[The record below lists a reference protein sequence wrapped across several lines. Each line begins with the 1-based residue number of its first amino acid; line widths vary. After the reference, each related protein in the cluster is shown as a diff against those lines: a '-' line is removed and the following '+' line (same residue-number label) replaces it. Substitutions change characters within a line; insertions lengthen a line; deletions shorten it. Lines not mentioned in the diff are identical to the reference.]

1 MANRLKNQT
10 NMRASMVVLAAMLYL
25 ATPGISIAADRVALQ
40 TLGVEGAD
48 GASNETSLDGVV
60 EAVRQTTLSTQ
71 VPGAIV
77 ALHVKVGDVV
87 KAGQELLRIDARAA
101 QLNVAGS
108 SAQVQAAQA
117 ALNLAAQDLERQKA
131 LQQKQY
137 ISQAALER
145 SQAQW
150 EAAQAQVKALKA
162 QTSVAQAQS
171 GFYVVQAPY
180 AGVVSDVP
188 VASGDMA
195 MPGRPLV
202 AMYDPA
208 RMRVTAAVAQSRLA
222 VLGTQLQSVR
232 YEFPGAGARAVPAQV
247 QLLPTID
254 SETHTAQIRLT
265 LAADLQGAVPGMFAR
280 IWIPEAAMAP
290 TGGVQRLYVPTQAIV
305 RRAEMTGV
313 YVVNEQG
320 VPRLRL
326 VRLGRVEGKRVEV
339 LSGLHKDDRVAADP
353 QAATVWRRGASE

>member
-1 MANRLKNQT
+1 MDKLLQH
-10 NMRASMVVLAAMLYL
+10 
-25 ATPGISIAADRVALQ
+25 PAL
-40 TLGVEGAD
+40 
-48 GASNETSLDGVV
+48 
-60 EAVRQTTLSTQ
+60 
-71 VPGAIV
+71 
-77 ALHVKVGDVV
+77 
-87 KAGQELLRIDARAA
+87 
-101 QLNVAGS
+101 
-108 SAQVQAAQA
+108 QAAQA

-208 RMRVTAAVAQSRLA
+208 RMRVTAAVAVEPSALD
-222 VLGTQLQSVR
+222 
-232 YEFPGAGARAVPAQV
+232 RAPM
-247 QLLPTID
+247 P
-254 SETHTAQIRLT
+254 
-265 LAADLQGAVPGMFAR
+265 R
-280 IWIPEAAMAP
+280 IC
-290 TGGVQRLYVPTQAIV
+290 
-305 RRAEMTGV
+305 
-313 YVVNEQG
+313 
-320 VPRLRL
+320 
-326 VRLGRVEGKRVEV
+326 
-339 LSGLHKDDRVAADP
+339 
-353 QAATVWRRGASE
+353 